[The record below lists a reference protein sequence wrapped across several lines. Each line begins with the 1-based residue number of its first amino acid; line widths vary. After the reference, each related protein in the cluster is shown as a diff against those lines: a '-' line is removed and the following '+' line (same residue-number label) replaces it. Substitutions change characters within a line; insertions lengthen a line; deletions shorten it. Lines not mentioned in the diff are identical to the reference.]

1 MCSLPKEISKPKRSF
16 ESRRGPPFK
25 RIRIPVPD
33 LRSNLQAEEC
43 LVGPHVG
50 GASREIVFL
59 RILSKAFRKMEK
71 SSSSHFRTSQQRG
84 RF

>member
-1 MCSLPKEISKPKRSF
+1 MWSLPKEISNPKRPF

-33 LRSNLQAEEC
+33 LSINLQAEEL

-50 GASREIVFL
+50 GASREIVLL

-71 SSSSHFRTSQQRG
+71 SFSSHFHSS
-84 RF
+84 